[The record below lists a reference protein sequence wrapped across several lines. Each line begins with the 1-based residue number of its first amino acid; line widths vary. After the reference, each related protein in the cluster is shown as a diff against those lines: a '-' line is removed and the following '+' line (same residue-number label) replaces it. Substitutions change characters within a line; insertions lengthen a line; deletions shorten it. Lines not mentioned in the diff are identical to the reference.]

1 MHYKTIM
8 VHVDESIHTPKRVQ
22 LAAAIAR
29 QEQAHLIGAAATALP
44 GSYYLPELI
53 GESTVSLTAY
63 LEYLEQRAESA
74 LAVFESAVS
83 GGGVA
88 SFEKRVINDEAGA
101 GISMLARYADLLV
114 VGQTD
119 PEESLPA
126 TQPGFPEYVAMN
138 SGRPVLVVPHA
149 GESGGIGRRILL
161 GWDASIEATRAL
173 SAAMAF
179 LLRAE
184 QVQVAVFN
192 PKAHGRVRGEQPGGD
207 IGAYLARHGI
217 EADIV
222 QRDLPRDIDTGTAL
236 LSQANDFGADM
247 LVMGCFGHS
256 RFREAL
262 LGGASNTVLHSMSL
276 PVLMSH

>member
-1 MHYKTIM
+1 MYYKTIM

-29 QEQAHLIGAAATALP
+29 QGQAHLIGAAATALP

-63 LEYLEQRAESA
+63 LEYLEQRAENA
-74 LAVFESAVS
+74 LAVFESAVTRS
-83 GGGVA
+83 GVA
-88 SFEKRVINDEAGA
+88 SFEKRVIKDEAGA

-119 PEESLPA
+119 SSESLPA
-126 TQPGFPEYVAMN
+126 TQPAFPEYVAMN
-138 SGRPVLVVPHA
+138 AGRPVLVVPHA
-149 GESGGIGRRILL
+149 GEQGPVGRRIVL

-173 SAAMAF
+173 SAAMPF
-179 LLRAE
+179 LLDAE

-192 PKAHGRVRGEQPGGD
+192 PKAHGRLRGEQPGGD
-207 IGAYLARHGI
+207 IGAYLSRHGI
-217 EADIV
+217 KADIV
-222 QRDLPRDIDTGTAL
+222 QRDLPRDIDTGKAL
-236 LSQANDFGADM
+236 LSQASDFGADM

-262 LGGASNTVLHSMSL
+262 LGGASNTVLHSMSV